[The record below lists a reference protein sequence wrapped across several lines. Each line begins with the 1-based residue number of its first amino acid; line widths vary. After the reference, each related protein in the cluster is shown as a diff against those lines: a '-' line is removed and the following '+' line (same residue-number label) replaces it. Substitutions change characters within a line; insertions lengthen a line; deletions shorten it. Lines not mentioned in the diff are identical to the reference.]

1 MRKYYFMSIA
11 LSAILV
17 TSIGGTQSVFAIMG
31 TDVLPAG
38 GTLDFYELL
47 DGSGSI
53 SNSDFQLEL
62 DGTIAALNAAIVG
75 PSFGPLRI
83 TVIQFGSNSVVECQ
97 TMVNSQATLNTLTAC
112 IAGIV
117 KDDGGTSMAAAYNT
131 VTAEL
136 GISPLVGVN
145 DRSIVDLVT
154 DGAPNSPASTT
165 TAVAAAV
172 AAGLDSNVALAVGG
186 GANTAFLASITHPGA
201 SPGPIDP
208 NPIPDPLV
216 EGFVLTVVGF
226 QQFEDAM
233 KQKFDVIVVK
243 PPTVGGELLSIDTT
257 ALILAGAQTN
267 AVWIMSALAV
277 IGSVAFGAIYLKTR
291 KN

>member
-17 TSIGGTQSVFAIMG
+17 TSIGGQSAFAIMG
-31 TDVLPAG
+31 TDVIPAG

-83 TVIQFGSNSVVECQ
+83 TIIQFGSNSVVECQ

-112 IAGIV
+112 IAAIV

-136 GISPLVGVN
+136 GTSPLQGAN

-154 DGAPNSPASTT
+154 DGAPNSPSGTT

-172 AAGLDSNVALAVGG
+172 AAGLDSNVALAVGA
-186 GANTAFLASITHPGA
+186 GANSAFLATITHPDIGA
-201 SPGPIDP
+201 PGGPIDP

-216 EGFVLTVVGF
+216 EGFVLTVQGF

-233 KQKFDVIVVK
+233 KQKFDVIV
-243 PPTVGGELLSIDTT
+243 PTVGGELLSIDTS

-267 AVWIMSALAV
+267 AVWIMSALAA

>member
-17 TSIGGTQSVFAIMG
+17 TSIGGQSAFGIMG

-83 TVIQFGSNSVVECQ
+83 TIIQFGSNSVVECQ

-117 KDDGGTSMAAAYNT
+117 KDDVGTSMAAAYNT

-136 GISPLVGVN
+136 GICPLQGAN

-154 DGAPNSPASTT
+154 DGAPNSPSGTT

-172 AAGLDSNVALAVGG
+172 AAGLDSNVALAVGA
-186 GANTAFLASITHPGA
+186 GANSAFLATITHPGI
-201 SPGPIDP
+201 SPGPVDP
-208 NPIPDPLV
+208 LPIPDPLV
-216 EGFVLTVVGF
+216 QGFVLTVVGF

-243 PPTVGGELLSIDTT
+243 PPVVGGELLSIDTS

-267 AVWIMSALAV
+267 AVWIMSALAA

>member
-17 TSIGGTQSVFAIMG
+17 TSIGGQSAFGIMG
-31 TDVLPAG
+31 TDVIPAG

-112 IAGIV
+112 IAAIV
-117 KDDGGTSMAAAYNT
+117 KDDGSTSMAAAYNT

-136 GISPLVGVN
+136 GTSPLVGVN

-154 DGAPNSPASTT
+154 DGAPNSPSGTT
-165 TAVAAAV
+165 TAVANAI
-172 AAGLDSNVALAVGG
+172 AAGLD
-186 GANTAFLASITHPGA
+186 
-201 SPGPIDP
+201 
-208 NPIPDPLV
+208 
-216 EGFVLTVVGF
+216 
-226 QQFEDAM
+226 
-233 KQKFDVIVVK
+233 
-243 PPTVGGELLSIDTT
+243 
-257 ALILAGAQTN
+257 
-267 AVWIMSALAV
+267 
-277 IGSVAFGAIYLKTR
+277 
-291 KN
+291 

>member
-17 TSIGGTQSVFAIMG
+17 TSIGGQSAFGIMG

-47 DGSGSI
+47 DSSGSI
-53 SNSDFQLEL
+53 SPSDFQLEK
-62 DGTIAALNAAIVG
+62 DGTVAALNAAIVG
-75 PSFGPLRI
+75 PSFGPLRV
-83 TVIQFGSNSVVECQ
+83 TVIQFGSSASLECQ
-97 TMVNSQATLNTLTAC
+97 QTVNSQATLDTLTAC
-112 IAGIV
+112 IAAIV
-117 KDDGGTSMAAAYNT
+117 KGGGNTCMACAYNIVTTELGTS
-131 VTAEL
+131 
-136 GISPLVGVN
+136 PLQGAN

-154 DGAPNSPASTT
+154 DGNPNSDASTT
-165 TAVAAAV
+165 TAVANAIT
-172 AAGLDSNVALAVGG
+172 AGLDSNVALAVGQFIDLP
-186 GANTAFLASITHPGA
+186 FLASITHPGA

-216 EGFVLTVVGF
+216 QGFVLSVAGF
-226 QQFEDAM
+226 QEFEDAM
-233 KQKFDVIVVK
+233 KKKFDVIVVK
-243 PPTVGGELLSIDTT
+243 PPTVGGELLSIDTS

-267 AVWIMSALAV
+267 AVWIMSALAA